1 MKKRWTALLLALAM
15 LSALAV
21 GALADEQKKD
31 ETAAEAAQATPDAAG
46 TLSFENLGAR
56 MKEKSY
62 ALLALEESIA
72 MVESTDYEK
81 VEQELRDGLND
92 IANAQWSMTSLG
104 SVGSAALSNSISMT
118 GEAPSR
124 SDQALATAI
133 NGVGAAVGTL
143 ANQSFQAQ
151 YDAYR
156 EQFDAVRDG
165 KLQKDNAGVVH
176 QLKNME
182 DSTIQLAQSAYI
194 TLLGLQEQSAALA
207 RQDAALD
214 RTLAELELRYQLGQI
229 STMTLEQA
237 KAGKVQLESGKAT
250 LDMNITAL
258 RRQLNAMVG
267 EELTAPLTLG
277 ALPAVTAEQ
286 LSAMDVEKDLEKAK
300 AASYDLY
307 AAKKT
312 LDDAD
317 EEYDD
322 SGAKS
327 SYNEKD
333 YKKVQARHKWQS
345 AQYTYNA
352 TVQKYE
358 LSFRSLY
365 DKVKDCA
372 QILSAAKVSLECER
386 GDLAAAQLKYEQGT
400 ISENALRTAE
410 DELYSAQDTVS
421 GAERDLFT
429 AYNNYRWA
437 VDCGLL
443 AG

>member
-31 ETAAEAAQATPDAAG
+31 ETAAETAQTAPDAAG

-72 MVESTDYEK
+72 LVESTDYEK
-81 VEQELRDGLND
+81 VEQELRDGLNE
-92 IANAQWSMTSLG
+92 IADAQWKMTALG
-104 SVGSAALSNSISMT
+104 SAGAMAHDATPATQAAI
-118 GEAPSR
+118 GA
-124 SDQALATAI
+124 
-133 NGVGAAVGTL
+133 VGAAVGSL
-143 ANQSFQAQ
+143 ANQSLQTQ
-151 YDAYR
+151 YDALR

-165 KLQKDNAGVVH
+165 ELQKDNAGVVH

-182 DSTIQLAQSAYI
+182 DSTIQMAQSAYI
-194 TLLGLQEQSAALA
+194 TLLGLEEQSAALA

-229 STMTLEQA
+229 SAMALAQA
-237 KAGKVQLESGKAT
+237 KAGKIQLESGKAT

-327 SYNEKD
+327 YYNERD

-358 LSFRSLY
+358 LTFRSLC

-386 GDLAAAQLKYEQGT
+386 SDLAAAQLKYEQGT
-400 ISENALRTAE
+400 ISENALHTAE
-410 DELYSAQDTVS
+410 DELYTAQDTVS

-437 VDCGLL
+437 VDYGLL

>member
-21 GALADEQKKD
+21 GALADEQKK
-31 ETAAEAAQATPDAAG
+31 EESAAETVQTTPDAAG

-72 MVESTDYEK
+72 LVESTDYEK
-81 VEQELRDGLND
+81 VEQELRDGLNE
-92 IANAQWSMTSLG
+92 IADAQWKMTALG
-104 SVGSAALSNSISMT
+104 SAGAMAYDASSAT
-118 GEAPSR
+118 
-124 SDQALATAI
+124 QAAI
-133 NGVGAAVGTL
+133 GAVGAAVGSL
-143 ANQSFQAQ
+143 ANQSLQTQ
-151 YDAYR
+151 YDALR

-165 KLQKDNAGVVH
+165 ELQKDNAGVVH

-182 DSTIQLAQSAYI
+182 DSTIQMAQSAYI
-194 TLLGLQEQSAALA
+194 TLLGLEEQSAALA

-237 KAGKVQLESGKAT
+237 KAGKIQLESGKAT

-327 SYNEKD
+327 YYNERD

-358 LSFRSLY
+358 LTFRSLC

-386 GDLAAAQLKYEQGT
+386 SDLAAAQLKYEQGT
-400 ISENALRTAE
+400 ISENALHTAE

-437 VDCGLL
+437 VEYGLL

>member
-31 ETAAEAAQATPDAAG
+31 ETAAETAQTTPDAAG

-72 MVESTDYEK
+72 LVESTDYEK
-81 VEQELRDGLND
+81 VEQELRDELNKLAD
-92 IANAQWSMTSLG
+92 AQWKMTALG
-104 SVGSAALSNSISMT
+104 SAGSAFGENDPYGMAISAVGS
-118 GEAPSR
+118 G
-124 SDQALATAI
+124 
-133 NGVGAAVGTL
+133 VGTL
-143 ANQSFQAQ
+143 ASIMLQAQ

-165 KLQKDNAGVVH
+165 ELQKDNAGVVH

-182 DSTIQLAQSAYI
+182 DSTIQMAQSAYI
-194 TLLGLQEQSAALA
+194 TLLGLEEQSAALA
-207 RQDAALD
+207 RQGAALD

-237 KAGKVQLESGKAT
+237 KAGKIQLESGKAT

-327 SYNEKD
+327 YYNERD

-358 LSFRSLY
+358 LTFRSLC

-386 GDLAAAQLKYEQGT
+386 SDLAAAQLKYEQGT
-400 ISENALRTAE
+400 ISENALHTAE
-410 DELYSAQDTVS
+410 DELYTAQDTVS

-437 VDCGLL
+437 VDYGLL